1 MAKAKATTPERPHP
15 PHIRI
20 WENPED
26 HRIEKLPLVTW
37 FGHCVVHIAT
47 ALNELSPE
55 ARGPLVRDLIAY
67 LNRQQQAIARRER
80 DKAKRGRA

>member
-1 MAKAKATTPERPHP
+1 MMKATRDTTARRHP

-20 WENPED
+20 WENPEA
-26 HRIEKLPLVTW
+26 HRIEKLPCVTW

-47 ALNELSPE
+47 ALNELPPE

-67 LNRQQQAIARRER
+67 LHRQGQAIARRER
-80 DKAKRGRA
+80 DKAKRGRS